1 MKKQTISNWKDT
13 LIKSKNIKW
22 KQKLTNVEDGKLD
35 FDLHLPLTEL
45 FEKQA
50 FTSFLYGMIFVFKF
64 DMGILKENRSIEV
77 ADLHK
82 LFTDAGYPEF
92 ADSKFKEATK

>member
-1 MKKQTISNWKDT
+1 MKKKPTTNWRDT
-13 LIKSKNIKW
+13 LLKSKDIKW

-50 FTSFLYGMIFVFKF
+50 FYSFLAGMVLVFKF
-64 DMGILKENRSIEV
+64 NMDILKENRSIEV

-82 LFTDAGYPEF
+82 LFTDAGYSQF
-92 ADSKFKEATK
+92 ANEKFKQVK